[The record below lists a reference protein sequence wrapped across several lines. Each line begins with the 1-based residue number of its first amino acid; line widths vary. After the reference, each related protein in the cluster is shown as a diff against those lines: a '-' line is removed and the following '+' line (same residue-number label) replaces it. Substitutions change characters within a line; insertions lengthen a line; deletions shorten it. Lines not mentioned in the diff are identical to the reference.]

1 MQPARQI
8 AALPVRLGGDG
19 ALQVLLIT
27 SRGRRRWVI
36 PKGWPW
42 PGCAEPDAAAG
53 EAWEEA
59 GITGTLG
66 SGPIG
71 AYTYSKRRVHKPISV
86 QVSVFLLIVSHEHPQ
101 WPEQRQRR
109 RAWFAQ
115 EEAARVV
122 EERELG
128 ALIGSLA
135 VGDVRCPEAG
145 PGGRPAPPLDGPPRY
160 RGDPTGA

>member
-1 MQPARQI
+1 MEQARQI
-8 AALPVRLGGDG
+8 AALPVRLGDDG
-19 ALQVLLIT
+19 SLQVLLIT

-42 PGCAEPDAAAG
+42 PDRAEPDAAAG

-71 AYTYSKRRVHKPISV
+71 AYTYSKRRIQRSITV
-86 QVSVFLLIVSHEHPQ
+86 QVSVFLLIVAHEHAE
-101 WPEQRQRR
+101 WPEQRQRE

-115 EEAARVV
+115 ADAARVV
-122 EERELG
+122 EEGELG

-135 VGDVRCPEAG
+135 LDDVRVPGADRDSRHSPPPGAAG
-145 PGGRPAPPLDGPPRY
+145 RSG
-160 RGDPTGA
+160 